1 MKNLILLELNE
12 VKFDAVY
19 FYIERCQYLPGFKK
33 LIEQSIVNT
42 NNNLKV
48 IGTRHGE
55 KLYETLRT
63 KEEMSKAEDMNEFY
77 RIPTDN
83 RDLNYAQYFT
93 EGEKDIS
100 KIEDYNSHNTNQCD
114 VEGIKG
120 LLKGLP
126 IIQQELNNLK

>member
-12 VKFDAVY
+12 VNFDAVN

-77 RIPTDN
+77 RIPSDN